1 MSPQRPTP
9 LAALLS
15 QHASPGQLLP
25 SGMRQLGGSRPRKQ
39 AGDAGDG
46 AWRRPACPRPLVTG
60 WKPQSTP
67 SATRWTHFLWS
78 SQVSV

>member
-1 MSPQRPTP
+1 MRGSVLGGELRRNTKRMSPQRPTP

-46 AWRRPACPRPLVTG
+46 AWRRPACPRPLMTG
-60 WKPQSTP
+60 W
-67 SATRWTHFLWS
+67 
-78 SQVSV
+78 